1 MEHDKQILNRDLQVK
16 KLQYKE
22 LTQQIQ
28 QQARQQAQLNAQL
41 NAQQQAQQ
49 QARQQALNAQL
60 EQQQPRDETALNAKL
75 AQAIK
80 QLQEQYEQQT
90 KYYQNY
96 TILAK
101 ESQDQLLKKHQHD
114 LEQCTK
120 NLQHSDLEQ
129 CNKNLEQQTN
139 LVKEQSRYIQQ
150 QQQLEKQQLESIAIQ
165 IQTKAHTAKLV
176 EITKLCEQRYKV
188 LQNENTELQTKYN
201 DLDAELTTCNKA
213 LELHRGIMSN
223 CDAGIK
229 DVIQRVSGLTTLIT
243 SSSICDAE
251 DLQEIKTEITEILD
265 FFSTICKQTNKN
277 NMLQS
282 ILTLTA
288 ENDNLIVINAI
299 NDNITNICDEY
310 IEKMLNV
317 SLDHQN
323 YIKNSYMNTMD
334 KLHKL
339 VLTNNI
345 TGNILQDFNIIMQR
359 SKDYFATTFQQVTD
373 IEIIYDNFSSAII
386 GSKLEF
392 STPDERTRTLNAYK
406 RTRTLNDYNK
416 KNEKETDVKK
426 REATSVTDTIHSADW
441 SD

>member
-1 MEHDKQILNRDLQVK
+1 
-16 KLQYKE
+16 
-22 LTQQIQ
+22 
-28 QQARQQAQLNAQL
+28 
-41 NAQQQAQQ
+41 
-49 QARQQALNAQL
+49 
-60 EQQQPRDETALNAKL
+60 
-75 AQAIK
+75 
-80 QLQEQYEQQT
+80 
-90 KYYQNY
+90 
-96 TILAK
+96 
-101 ESQDQLLKKHQHD
+101 
-114 LEQCTK
+114 
-120 NLQHSDLEQ
+120 
-129 CNKNLEQQTN
+129 
-139 LVKEQSRYIQQ
+139 
-150 QQQLEKQQLESIAIQ
+150 
-165 IQTKAHTAKLV
+165 
-176 EITKLCEQRYKV
+176 
-188 LQNENTELQTKYN
+188 
-201 DLDAELTTCNKA
+201 
-213 LELHRGIMSN
+213 
-223 CDAGIK
+223 
-229 DVIQRVSGLTTLIT
+229 
-243 SSSICDAE
+243 
-251 DLQEIKTEITEILD
+251 
-265 FFSTICKQTNKN
+265 
-277 NMLQS
+277 MLQS